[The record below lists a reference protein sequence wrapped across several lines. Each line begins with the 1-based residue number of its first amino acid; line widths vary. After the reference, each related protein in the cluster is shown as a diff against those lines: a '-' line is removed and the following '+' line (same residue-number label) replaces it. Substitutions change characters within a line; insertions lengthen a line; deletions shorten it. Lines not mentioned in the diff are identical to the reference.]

1 MEANSVVGMIAT
13 ALTPYVG
20 QMMARSSVETHCKR
34 LGLDMSR
41 LDASSVDRLLHQ
53 IGLGLNIFIGREK
66 AESVIRDIR
75 ASIGRVA
82 W

>member
-1 MEANSVVGMIAT
+1 MDANPVVGMIAS

-41 LDASSVDRLLHQ
+41 LDSSALDRLLHQ

-66 AESVIRDIR
+66 SEAVMRDIR
-75 ASIGRVA
+75 ASIGRVSS
-82 W
+82 